1 MSHRHLQVGA
11 TLQRAVQTVLTRGLS
26 DPRVRGLITVTRV
39 EVAEDLRDATVFISV
54 VPEEHE
60 DLTMHGLRSAAV
72 HIRHHAGEMIEMR
85 SLPRLHFKADRA
97 IKAQASIIAA
107 INKAVGSLDAPAPAD
122 APEPAQP
129 DEENDRDADGPR
141 NQSEE
146 SA

>member
-1 MSHRHLQVGA
+1 
-11 TLQRAVQTVLTRGLS
+11 
-26 DPRVRGLITVTRV
+26 
-39 EVAEDLRDATVFISV
+39 
-54 VPEEHE
+54 
-60 DLTMHGLRSAAV
+60 
-72 HIRHHAGEMIEMR
+72 MR

-141 NQSEE
+141 NQSGE